1 MEKMKDFPGFMRNR
15 KNAIAE
21 GSPDSGIEGY
31 VYDGVDG
38 SQIIHWTCGVDG
50 VSEEHCHPFGE
61 YMVVVSGSYEMAVNG
76 KKHAYPW
83 GMNSMC
89 LRMYP
94 TQAGLQRAPG
104 RYTALAEKSRQKTGY
119 GLALTAE
126 AGNIFSL
133 CVI

>member
-61 YMVVVSGSYEMAVNG
+61 YMVVVSGSYEMAVKG
-76 KKHAYPW
+76 KKTRL
-83 GMNSMC
+83 S
-89 LRMYP
+89 
-94 TQAGLQRAPG
+94 AGDEFYVPEDIPHSGRFTKGTRTIHCFGGKRAE
-104 RYTALAEKSRQKTGY
+104 RR
-119 GLALTAE
+119 
-126 AGNIFSL
+126 
-133 CVI
+133 